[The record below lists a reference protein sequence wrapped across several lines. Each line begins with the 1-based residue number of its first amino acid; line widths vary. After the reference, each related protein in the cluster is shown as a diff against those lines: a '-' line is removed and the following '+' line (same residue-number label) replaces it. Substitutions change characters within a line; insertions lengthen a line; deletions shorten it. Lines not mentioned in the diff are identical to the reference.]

1 MKSNYVLVVLLS
13 LCSAMVISQD
23 ATPVVDLSTQITT
36 RQSFENKVISTADV
50 QVAGES
56 YYQSQV
62 LQEEVQMLRGLV
74 EELRYELQQVKQRQ
88 MDDYLDLDRRLSSVL
103 AAGPDKQPPT
113 VGQGVPQSAAPE
125 PWAATNGQSAL
136 ASPAEIASMKANYD
150 EASDLLLKQRDIEG
164 AALAF
169 KQHIVDF
176 PASPYAANAHYWLG
190 EIYLLQGQDEAARQS
205 FTAVVEEHATHG
217 KAMDASFKLGKIYH
231 QLGDDKRAL
240 ELLEITAQS
249 GGSAA
254 KKAQSYLNNN
264 F

>member
-1 MKSNYVLVVLLS
+1 
-13 LCSAMVISQD
+13 
-23 ATPVVDLSTQITT
+23 
-36 RQSFENKVISTADV
+36 
-50 QVAGES
+50 
-56 YYQSQV
+56 
-62 LQEEVQMLRGLV
+62 
-74 EELRYELQQVKQRQ
+74 
-88 MDDYLDLDRRLSSVL
+88 
-103 AAGPDKQPPT
+103 
-113 VGQGVPQSAAPE
+113 
-125 PWAATNGQSAL
+125 
-136 ASPAEIASMKANYD
+136 MKANYD